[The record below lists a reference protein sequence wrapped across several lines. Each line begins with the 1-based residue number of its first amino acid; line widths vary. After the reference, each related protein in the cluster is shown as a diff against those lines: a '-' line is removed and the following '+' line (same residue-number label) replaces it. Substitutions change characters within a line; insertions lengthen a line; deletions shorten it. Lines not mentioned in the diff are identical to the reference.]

1 MWQSKHDT
9 KTAHVHDD
17 ECTKMFPIKKT
28 VRENVHKTRVN
39 VEIARMFI
47 E

>member
-1 MWQSKHDT
+1 MT
-9 KTAHVHDD
+9 GHVHDE
-17 ECTKMFPIKKT
+17 ECTKMFPIKKK
-28 VRENVHKTRVN
+28 REIVHKTQVH